1 MQFLVS
7 SRKAKNYFKN
17 SSSEG
22 ILASIIV
29 LLKLSQSAST
39 SFEGCLDCVH
49 FYAMLPHYCQ
59 LFTTMAMTSSPS
71 FFFLSLLIKFSHAT
85 LRLKALIK
93 GVKFQYF
100 H

>member
-1 MQFLVS
+1 M
-7 SRKAKNYFKN
+7 N

-39 SFEGCLDCVH
+39 SSEGCLDRVH

-59 LFTTMAMTSSPS
+59 E
-71 FFFLSLLIKFSHAT
+71 IFSHVI
-85 LRLKALIK
+85 LRLKTLIK
-93 GVKFQYF
+93 NVKFQDFY
-100 H
+100 